1 MAAEKGLARMGRGAL
16 VGGFAT
22 YRLKAQLKSL
32 ASSVGAASV
41 VPFCCHC
48 AATPQGLALW
58 TRDQGGRCPWH
69 DTRIGPRPDP
79 PAASG
84 LHSHLVRFRVNA
96 AVRNN

>member
-41 VPFCCHC
+41 VPFFVV
-48 AATPQGLALW
+48 TVL
-58 TRDQGGRCPWH
+58 
-69 DTRIGPRPDP
+69 PR
-79 PAASG
+79 
-84 LHSHLVRFRVNA
+84 R
-96 AVRNN
+96 